1 MQKIFKKFAKSSW
14 QDIAMWCI
22 IYNEIQIKGVKKMQE
37 YISVS
42 DFCKMFGISRQAVQ
56 KKIKEGKMVAVKFGN
71 KYLISNQEVQRI
83 KMNGVK

>member
-1 MQKIFKKFAKSSW
+1 MSEF
-14 QDIAMWCI
+14 
-22 IYNEIQIKGVKKMQE
+22 
-37 YISVS
+37 ISVS
-42 DFCKMFGISRQAVQ
+42 EFCLMFGISRQAVQ